1 MDIINL
7 SFTDK
12 RFETHPITVG
22 KLQMGGSNQ
31 IRVQSMANTPTR
43 DVEAS
48 INQAIEIFDAG
59 AELVRFTA
67 IDERDAYALR
77 DIKNGLVAKG
87 YTKPIVADVHF
98 NAKLADIAAQFV
110 DKVRI
115 NPGNYLEKRA
125 TFATLEFTDDEYQA
139 ELAKLNER
147 LKSLIDICKE
157 HHTALRIGTNHG
169 SLSDRIM
176 SRYGDTP
183 AGMVEATMEFLRVCK
198 KYDFQDVA
206 VSLKSSNTVVMVQ
219 AYRLLV
225 KQMSAETMNFPVHL
239 GVTEAGTG
247 TDGIIKSAVGIGTL
261 LADGIGD
268 TIRVS
273 LTGSPAAEIAPA
285 RMLADHFESSA
296 KNVKINY
303 NEPVALNPFEVCRR
317 DTSLNPSF
325 DNKKPLVI
333 CDLPDLSMETLKSL
347 GISFDLNTMT
357 ISGSAQS
364 PDVLYFGAPEIDLPD
379 FKTKDISLLID
390 YKVWIKDSNYEPL
403 YGLNTYLSAKY
414 KSDKRNW
421 VMVSLN
427 TLTPEAMAVLKA
439 DPTVVLIA
447 CSMCVNQAAEQ
458 RAIFNTLIA
467 NGVNLPVIVSSIYK
481 EPDVAKF
488 QLKSAADN
496 GLFFIDGLANGLW
509 LSNFAPT
516 QVSIVSETAFTILQ
530 SARARYT
537 KTEYIACPSCG
548 RTLYDIEKG
557 LAEVKKVTQH
567 LTGLKIAVMGC
578 IVNGPGEMA
587 DADYG
592 YVGAGPGKVN
602 LYKGKTLVKRG
613 VDEAVAP
620 QELLKM
626 IEEDRKKA

>member
-1 MDIINL
+1 MDLVNS

-12 RFETHPITVG
+12 RFETHAITIG
-22 KLQMGGSNQ
+22 DLQMGGTNPV
-31 IRVQSMANTPTR
+31 RVQSMANTPTH

-48 INQAIEIFDAG
+48 VRQAIEIFDSG

-67 IDERDAYALR
+67 IDEKDAYALR
-77 DIKNGLVAKG
+77 DIKNELVAKG

-98 NAKLADIAAQFV
+98 NAQLADIAAQFV

-125 TFATLEFTDDEYQA
+125 TFTTLEFTDEEYQA
-139 ELAKLNER
+139 ELEKLDAR
-147 LKSLIDICKE
+147 LLKLLNICKE
-157 HHTALRIGTNHG
+157 HGTALRIGTNHG

-183 AGMVEATMEFLRVCK
+183 AGMVDATMEFLRVCQ
-198 KYDFQDVA
+198 KYDFQNVA

-225 KQMSAETMNFPVHL
+225 KQMAAEKMSFPIHL

-285 RMLADHFESSA
+285 RMLADYFASSD
-296 KNVKINY
+296 KNVKIKY
-303 NEPVALNPFEVCRR
+303 NEPVVLNPFSFSRR

-325 DNKKPLVI
+325 DNTKPLVI
-333 CDLPDLSMETLKSL
+333 CDLPNLSMETLQSL

-379 FKTKDISLLID
+379 FKTKNISLLID

-403 YGLNTYLSAKY
+403 YGLNTYLTAKY

-421 VMVSLN
+421 VMVSLG

-439 DPTVVLIA
+439 DPTVVLIV

-467 NGVNLPVIVSSIYK
+467 NGVNLPAVVSSIYK
-481 EPDVAKF
+481 EPDTAKF
-488 QLKSAADN
+488 QLKAAADN

-509 LSNFAPT
+509 ITNFAPT
-516 QVSIVSETAFTILQ
+516 KVSVVSETAFTILQ

-537 KTEYIACPSCG
+537 RTEYISCPSCG

-626 IEEDRKKA
+626 IEGKN

>member
-1 MDIINL
+1 MDLVNL

-12 RFETHPITVG
+12 RFETHEITIG
-22 KLQMGGSNQ
+22 NLQMGGTNPV
-31 IRVQSMANTPTR
+31 RVQSMANTPTH
-43 DVEAS
+43 DVDAS
-48 INQAIEIFDAG
+48 VRQAIEIFDAG

-67 IDERDAYALR
+67 IDEKDAYALR
-77 DIKNGLVAKG
+77 DIKNELVAKG

-98 NAKLADIAAQFV
+98 NAQLADIAAQFV

-125 TFATLEFTDDEYQA
+125 TFTTLEFTDEEYQA
-139 ELAKLNER
+139 ELEKLDTR
-147 LKSLIDICKE
+147 LLKLLNICKE
-157 HHTALRIGTNHG
+157 HGTALRIGTNHG

-183 AGMVEATMEFLRVCK
+183 AGMVEATMEFLRVCQ
-198 KYDFQDVA
+198 KYDFQNVA

-225 KQMSAETMNFPVHL
+225 KQMATEKMSFPIHL

-273 LTGSPAAEIAPA
+273 LTGSPASEIAPA
-285 RMLADHFESSA
+285 QMLADYFASSY
-296 KNVKINY
+296 KNVKIKY
-303 NEPVALNPFEVCRR
+303 NEPVVLNPFSFSRR

-333 CDLPDLSMETLKSL
+333 CDLPDLSMETLQSL
-347 GISFDLNTMT
+347 DITFDLNTMT
-357 ISGSAQS
+357 ITGGKQS

-379 FKTKDISLLID
+379 FKTKNISLLID

-403 YGLNTYLSAKY
+403 YGLNTYLTAKY

-421 VMVSLN
+421 VMVSLG

-439 DPTVVLIA
+439 DPTVVLIV

-467 NGVNLPVIVSSIYK
+467 NGVNLPAVVSSIYK
-481 EPDVAKF
+481 EPDTAKF
-488 QLKSAADN
+488 QLKAAADN
-496 GLFFIDGLANGLW
+496 GIFFIDGLANGLW
-509 LSNFAPT
+509 MTNFAPT
-516 QVSIVSETAFTILQ
+516 KVSLVSETAFTILQ

-537 KTEYIACPSCG
+537 RTEYISCPSCG

-557 LAEVKKVTQH
+557 LAEVKKATAH

-620 QELLKM
+620 QELLKL
-626 IEEDRKKA
+626 IEENL

>member
-1 MDIINL
+1 
-7 SFTDK
+7 
-12 RFETHPITVG
+12 
-22 KLQMGGSNQ
+22 MGGTNPV
-31 IRVQSMANTPTR
+31 RVQSMANTPTH

-48 INQAIEIFDAG
+48 VRQAIEIFDSG

-67 IDERDAYALR
+67 IDEKDAYALR
-77 DIKNGLVAKG
+77 DIKNELVAKG

-98 NAKLADIAAQFV
+98 NAQLADIAAQFV

-125 TFATLEFTDDEYQA
+125 TFTTLEFTDEEYQA
-139 ELAKLNER
+139 ELEKLDTR
-147 LKSLIDICKE
+147 LLKLLNICKE
-157 HHTALRIGTNHG
+157 HGAALRIGTNHG

-183 AGMVEATMEFLRVCK
+183 AGMVEATMEFLRVCQ
-198 KYDFQDVA
+198 KYDFQNVA

-225 KQMSAETMNFPVHL
+225 KQMAAEKMSFPIHL
-239 GVTEAGTG
+239 GVTEAGAG

-273 LTGSPAAEIAPA
+273 LTGSPASEIAPA
-285 RMLADHFESSA
+285 QMLADYFA
-296 KNVKINY
+296 GPNKNVKINY
-303 NEPVALNPFEVCRR
+303 NEPLAFDPFSFSRR
-317 DTSLNPSF
+317 GTELNPSF
-325 DNKKPLVI
+325 DNTKPLVI

-347 GISFDLNTMT
+347 NITFDLNTMT
-357 ISGSAQS
+357 ITGGKQS
-364 PDVLYFGAPEIDLPD
+364 PDVLYFGAPEMDLPD
-379 FKTKDISLLID
+379 FKTKNISLLID
-390 YKVWIKDSNYEPL
+390 YKVWIKDSNFEPL

-421 VMVSLN
+421 VMVSLG
-427 TLTPEAMAVLKA
+427 TLTPETMAVLKS

-458 RAIFNTLIA
+458 RAIFNRLIA
-467 NGVNLPVIVSSIYK
+467 NGVNLPVVVSSIYK
-481 EPDVAKF
+481 EPDVALF
-488 QLKSAADN
+488 QLKAAADN
-496 GLFFIDGLANGLW
+496 GLFFIDGMANGLW
-509 LSNFAPT
+509 LSNFARINVKT
-516 QVSIVSETAFTILQ
+516 VTDTAFAILQ

-537 KTEYIACPSCG
+537 RTEYISCPSCG
-548 RTLYDIEKG
+548 RTLYNIEKG
-557 LAEVKKVTQH
+557 LTEVKKATAH

-626 IEEDRKKA
+626 IEEDQKN

>member
-12 RFETHPITVG
+12 RFETHQIKVG
-22 KLQMGGSNQ
+22 NLQMGAGNPV
-31 IRVQSMANTPTR
+31 RVQSMANTPTH

-48 INQAIEIFDAG
+48 VSQAIEIFDAG
-59 AELVRFTA
+59 AELVRFTVV
-67 IDERDAYALR
+67 
-77 DIKNGLVAKG
+77 DIKDAHALNNIKQQLVARG
-87 YTKPIVADVHF
+87 YTQPIVADVHF
-98 NAKLADIAAQFV
+98 NPNLADIAAQYV

-125 TFATLEFTDDEYQA
+125 TFAKLEFTDEEYRA
-139 ELAKLNER
+139 ELEKLDSR
-147 LKSLIDICKE
+147 LLELINICKQ
-157 HHTALRIGTNHG
+157 HGTALRIGTNHG

-183 AGMVEATMEFLRVCK
+183 DGMVEATMEFLRICK
-198 KYDFQDVA
+198 KYEFQNVA
-206 VSLKSSNTVVMVQ
+206 VSLKSSNTVVMVN

-225 KQMSAETMNFPVHL
+225 RQMKSENMNFPLHL

-247 TDGIIKSAVGIGTL
+247 EEGIIKSAVGIGSL
-261 LADGIGD
+261 MADGLGD

-273 LTGSPAAEIAPA
+273 LTGSPAAEIEPA
-285 RMLADHFESSA
+285 KMLAEYFASA
-296 KNVKINY
+296 DKKVNIKYDDKV
-303 NEPVALNPFEVCRR
+303 VLNPFGFSKRST
-317 DTSLNPSF
+317 DLNPSF

-347 GISFDLNTMT
+347 DISFDAKTMT
-357 ISGSAQS
+357 VTGGQHS
-364 PDVLYFGAPEIDLPD
+364 PDVLYFGAPDVDLPD
-379 FKTKDISLLID
+379 FKTDNISLLID
-390 YKVWIKDSNYEPL
+390 YKAWIKDSNYEPL
-403 YGLNTYLSAKY
+403 YGLDTYLTAKY

-421 VMVSLN
+421 VMVSLDS
-427 TLTPEAMAVLKA
+427 LTSEAMEKLKA
-439 DPTVVLIA
+439 DKTVVLIL

-458 RAIFNTLIA
+458 RALFNTLVA
-467 NGVNLPVIVSSIYK
+467 NNVNLPVVVSSIYK
-481 EPDVAKF
+481 EPDMARF
-488 QLKSAADN
+488 QLKAAADN
-496 GLFFIDGLANGLW
+496 GIFFIDGLANGLW
-509 LSNFAPT
+509 ITNFAETP
-516 QVSIVSETAFTILQ
+516 VNKICDTAFTILQ

-537 KTEYIACPSCG
+537 RTEYIACPSCG
-548 RTLYDIEKG
+548 RTLYNIEKG
-557 LAEVKKVTQH
+557 LAEVKKVTSH
-567 LTGLKIAVMGC
+567 LSGLKIAVMGC

-602 LYKGKTLVKRG
+602 LYKGKTLVKRS

-626 IEEDRKKA
+626 IEEYEAKS